1 MQADKR
7 FVKWTVMGSLLGLR
21 KAGEKGRCVMELL

>member
-1 MQADKR
+1 MQADKH

-21 KAGEKGRCVMELL
+21 RADEKGGCVMELL